1 MFITDPEKTFLFV
14 LICAEQRL
22 ASMAFVGIV
31 PDDITR
37 QDLLSC
43 SQKRNDSA

>member
-1 MFITDPEKTFLFV
+1 MFITAPKKTFLFV

-31 PDDITR
+31 LGDIPR

-43 SQKRNDSA
+43 PQKRNDSA